1 VHRIGADAARSLG
14 REQQQQWADML
25 AAGVVYGLNGCTYRA
40 HIAVQR
46 LGVFAPKLRKCLFHR
61 PLYISFIDHVL
72 GSILMPGK
80 SR

>member
-1 VHRIGADAARSLG
+1 
-14 REQQQQWADML
+14 ML

-46 LGVFAPKLRKCLFHR
+46 LGVFVAKLRKRLFHR

-72 GSILMPGK
+72 GVF
-80 SR
+80 